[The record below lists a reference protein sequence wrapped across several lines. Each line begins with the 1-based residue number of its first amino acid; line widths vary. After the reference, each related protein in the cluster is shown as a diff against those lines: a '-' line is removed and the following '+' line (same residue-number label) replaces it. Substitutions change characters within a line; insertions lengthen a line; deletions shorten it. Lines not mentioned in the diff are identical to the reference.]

1 MKKQFFY
8 LLIGGS
14 LLAAS
19 CSRTPETK
27 ETTYTTN
34 VKGFL
39 NGKNNEDGDPVYN
52 IITLN
57 SVSDDWDGKED
68 YSPNTGDEKL
78 IKVEIS
84 VQSTDSKTDIGMLE
98 TNIAL
103 FDAASKT
110 TYAPSVSI
118 SAGPSFKGLAS
129 TYESGFVVYSV
140 PVDTKLE
147 NLYLASSSKA
157 ALDMNLSKEPL
168 ENLLPLKKADEA
180 KEKTVAL
187 NSRFEVE
194 DGIFQLTKIYTI
206 KSITYNA
213 NDEKVKK
220 FRTSSPENANMS
232 VVRVDM
238 EIENTSASNDAWVSM
253 PWLIS
258 QYGNELPD
266 YNFGETPSNIK
277 PGKHTFSLYYCIYAG
292 EKVMK
297 LNGENK
303 EGEQY
308 SIKL

>member
-1 MKKQFFY
+1 MKKNLFY

-14 LLAAS
+14 FLAAS
-19 CSRTPETK
+19 CSRTPENK
-27 ETTYTTN
+27 ETTYTSN

-39 NGKNNEDGDPVYN
+39 NGKNNEEGEPVYN
-52 IITLN
+52 IMSLT

-68 YSPNTGDEKL
+68 YSPNSGEEKL
-78 IKVEIS
+78 IKIEIS

-103 FDAASKT
+103 FDATAKKT
-110 TYAPSVSI
+110 YSPIVSL
-118 SAGPSFKGLAS
+118 SAGPSFKGMSS
-129 TYESGFVVYSV
+129 TYQTGFAVYSV
-140 PVDTKLE
+140 PLDSKLE
-147 NLYLASSSKA
+147 NLYLASSSEA
-157 ALDMNLSKEPL
+157 AIDMDLSKESTK
-168 ENLLPLKKADEA
+168 NMLPLKKMDEQ

-187 NSRFEVE
+187 NSQFKVE

-220 FRTSSPENANMS
+220 FRTSSPESSNMS
-232 VVRVDM
+232 IVKVDI
-238 EIENTSASNDAWVSM
+238 EIENTSASADAWISM

-258 QYGNELPD
+258 EYGNELPD

-277 PGKHTFSLYYCIYAG
+277 PGKHTFSLYYRVYAG
-292 EKVMK
+292 EKIMS
-297 LNGENK
+297 LNGESK
-303 EGEQY
+303 EGDDY